1 MAVPELSD
9 DARRDALKKAVE
21 ARRARAELR
30 DALKDGQLQLREAL
44 DRADGDEVLG
54 RMRVSAILEAIP
66 RIGKVRAR
74 RVMEK
79 LDISPSRRLRGL
91 GANQRRRLL
100 EAYEAGEL

>member
-30 DALKDGQLQLREAL
+30 VALKDGRLQLREAL
-44 DRADGDEVLG
+44 ERADGDEVLG

-91 GANQRRRLL
+91 GGNQRRRLL
-100 EAYEAGEL
+100 EAYEHGDL